1 MSSLYLGHIESEKSV
16 GFAAET
22 TRWEKSRE
30 GMKKERLE
38 KKKGKGPE
46 GRGNHFPEEM

>member
-22 TRWEKSRE
+22 TRWEKV
-30 GMKKERLE
+30 ERA
-38 KKKGKGPE
+38 
-46 GRGNHFPEEM
+46 